1 MKLILSSKPLTYLIA
16 LVWLANG
23 LFCKVLNL
31 VPRHQEIVETILQV
45 QNGRLLTIAIG
56 LAETGMALWIISGY
70 RRKLNAITQIVVI
83 ASMNILEAIYAPHLL
98 LWGKWN
104 GVFAF
109 LFILVIY
116 ANQFLLKK
124 RAY

>member
-1 MKLILSSKPLTYLIA
+1 MLFKAVLTYLIA

-23 LFCKVLNL
+23 LFCKVFNL

-45 QNGRLLTIAIG
+45 QNGRPLTIVIG
-56 LAETGMALWIISGY
+56 LTETCMALWIVSGY
-70 RRKLNAITQIVVI
+70 KRQLNAITQIVVI

-116 ANQFLLKK
+116 GNQFLLNK

>member
-1 MKLILSSKPLTYLIA
+1 
-16 LVWLANG
+16 
-23 LFCKVLNL
+23 
-31 VPRHQEIVETILQV
+31 
-45 QNGRLLTIAIG
+45 
-56 LAETGMALWIISGY
+56 MALWIISGY
-70 RRKLNAITQIVVI
+70 KRKLNAITQIVVI

-104 GVFAF
+104 GVFAL

-116 ANQFLLKK
+116 GNQFHLKN